1 MIDTYEGKI
10 TSLRDNGSSVDL
22 VINVQDYKLA
32 AVIKSKRANTV
43 TIRLEDGRRITQEQR
58 RKIYATLNEIAE
70 ELGYIPEEAKQVMK
84 YYYISKTGEQ
94 LFSLSDCSVD
104 TAREF
109 LNVLIDFCLERG
121 VKTQD
126 SLSERTDDIDTY
138 LYQCIRHRKCSICGK
153 QGEIHHWDAIGMGHD
168 RRVYD
173 DSNNRK
179 ICLCR
184 EHHVL
189 AHQKGVKDFART
201 YHVYGIICN
210 EN

>member
-22 VINVQDYKLA
+22 IINVQDDKLA
-32 AVIKSKRANTV
+32 AVVKRKRVNIV
-43 TIRLEDGRRITQEQR
+43 ILRLDDGRRITQEQR
-58 RKIYATLNEIAE
+58 KKIYATLREISE
-70 ELGYIPEEAKQVMK
+70 FTGYIPEEAKQVMK
-84 YYYISKTGEQ
+84 YYYIAKTGGQ
-94 LFSLSDCSVD
+94 YFSLSDCSVD
-104 TAREF
+104 TARQF
-109 LNVLIDFCLERG
+109 LNVLIDFCLEYG
-121 VKTQD
+121 VPTRE

-138 LYQCIRHRKCSICGK
+138 LYQCIKHRKCAICGK

-173 DSNNRK
+173 DSGNRK

-184 EHHVL
+184 FHHVK
-189 AHQKGVKDFART
+189 AHEKGVKDFART